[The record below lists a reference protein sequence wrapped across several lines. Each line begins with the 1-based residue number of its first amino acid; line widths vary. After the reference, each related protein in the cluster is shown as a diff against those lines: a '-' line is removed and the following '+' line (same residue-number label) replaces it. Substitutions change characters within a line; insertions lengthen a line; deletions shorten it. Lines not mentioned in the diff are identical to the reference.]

1 LKLDKNKKSR
11 DKYQT
16 IKEILLSLPGR
27 QTHITFKAH
36 LGHYQAK
43 YYFKLLQESDM
54 IRNHNSRFSITEK
67 GKRYLYLL
75 ERRGPSL

>member
-1 LKLDKNKKSR
+1 MVKSKFLAR

-16 IKEILLSLPGR
+16 IKEILLSLPGK

-43 YYFKLLQESDM
+43 YYFKLLQESDL
-54 IRNHNSRFSITEK
+54 IRNHNSRYFITEK
-67 GKRYLYLL
+67 GKQYLYLL
-75 ERRGPSL
+75 ERRGPPL